1 MDKDKY
7 VHKEGSG
14 SLFKNNYKEKETQP
28 DLKGTMT
35 GLDGKEYE
43 IAAWYGKTKAG
54 DDKLSIKQ
62 SLPYKQDESETTS
75 LDKQEVEKLKEGSD
89 NFPF

>member
-1 MDKDKY
+1 MSQEKY

-14 SLFKNNYKEKETQP
+14 SLFKNSYKEKENQP

-43 IAAWYGKTKAG
+43 VAGWYGKTQAG
-54 DDKLSIKQ
+54 DDKLSLKQ
-62 SLPYKQDESETTS
+62 SLPYKKEESEATS
-75 LDKQEVEKLKEGSD
+75 IDKDEAKKLKEGAD

>member
-1 MDKDKY
+1 MEKEKY
-7 VHKEGSG
+7 VHKEGNG
-14 SLFKNNYKEKETQP
+14 SLFKNNYKEKENQP

-43 IAAWYGKTKAG
+43 LAGWHGKTKAG
-54 DDKLSIKQ
+54 DDKISVKISK
-62 SLPYKQDESETTS
+62 PYQKTESTS
-75 LDKQEVEKLKEGSD
+75 LSNEEVEKLKEGAD

>member
-1 MDKDKY
+1 MSQEKY

-14 SLFKNNYKEKETQP
+14 SLFKNNYKEKENQP

-43 IAAWYGKTKAG
+43 VAAWYGKTKAG
-54 DDKLSIKQ
+54 DDKLSLKQ
-62 SLPYKQDESETTS
+62 SLPYKKEESEATS
-75 LDKQEVEKLKEGSD
+75 IDKDEAEKLKEGAD

>member
-1 MDKDKY
+1 MDKEKY

-14 SLFKNNYKEKETQP
+14 SLFKNNYKEKENQP

-43 IAAWYGKTKAG
+43 VAST
-54 DDKLSIKQ
+54 LR
-62 SLPYKQDESETTS
+62 
-75 LDKQEVEKLKEGSD
+75 
-89 NFPF
+89 